1 MTSRSERGRDQGYCD
16 HITYVDK
23 VYQMLLHKKL
33 SYFRGKTSLW
43 SSRCIKAKKWR
54 IMHHFES
61 NLFLPNTWKLVLVL
75 PNYFLILMDCCFLTR
90 VDKWHKQRTAVDLYK
105 YKTKWCIIFL
115 VFLVFVLFS
124 KLTILSSIYSQ
135 L

>member
-23 VYQMLLHKKL
+23 VHQMLLHKKL

-75 PNYFLILMDCCFLTR
+75 PNYFLILMDCLLLFFWLVWINGINKELLLICINIKQSGVLSFWSFLF
-90 VDKWHKQRTAVDLYK
+90 LYTLF
-105 YKTKWCIIFL
+105 KTYHFK
-115 VFLVFVLFS
+115 
-124 KLTILSSIYSQ
+124 
-135 L
+135 